1 MKLWAVV
8 FPPPYIYMKGIFKMK
23 EYYIVAKTDGTMTV
37 EEYERKKD
45 GSILDFYNKYIDGF
59 ITIFNSRIKVPKAD
73 KNRPD
78 ILVICDDEAILKDLD
93 LNVIGSILYGD
104 YILGNVIIGCSGYFN
119 GEPDIVG
126 FETKKEAFKLMVI
139 LHIYINKVLEIK

>member
-1 MKLWAVV
+1 
-8 FPPPYIYMKGIFKMK
+8 MK
-23 EYYIVAKTDGTMTV
+23 EYYIVAKTEGTMTV
-37 EEYERKKD
+37 EEYEHKEN
-45 GSILDFYNKYIDGF
+45 GSLSDLYNKYIDGC
-59 ITIFNSRIKVPKAD
+59 ITIFNSRIKVPKAN

-104 YILGNVIIGCSGYFN
+104 YILGNVIIGCSGYYN

-126 FETKKEAFKLMVI
+126 FGTAKEANELMKF
-139 LHIYINKVLEIK
+139 LGIYYNAIMGEKENKTL

>member
-1 MKLWAVV
+1 
-8 FPPPYIYMKGIFKMK
+8 MK
-23 EYYIVAKTDGTMTV
+23 EYYIVAKTDGTTFIEEFERKENNK
-37 EEYERKKD
+37 EEYFREESSSLSK
-45 GSILDFYNKYIDGF
+45 LYNKYIDGF
-59 ITIFNSRIKVPKAD
+59 ITIFNSRIKAPKAN

-78 ILVICDDEAILKDLD
+78 ILVLCDDEAILKDLD

-126 FETKKEAFKLMVI
+126 FETREEAFKFMAI
-139 LHIYINKVLEIK
+139 LHIYYNKVLEIK

>member
-1 MKLWAVV
+1 
-8 FPPPYIYMKGIFKMK
+8 MK
-23 EYYIVAKTDGTMTV
+23 EYFIIAKTDGTIFV
-37 EEYERKKD
+37 EEFERKKD
-45 GSILDFYNKYIDGF
+45 GSISDLYNKYIDGF
-59 ITIFNSRIKVPKAD
+59 ITIFNPRIKAPKAD

-78 ILVICDDEAILKDLD
+78 ILVICDYEAILEDLD

-126 FETKKEAFKLMVI
+126 FETKKDAIEFMVS
-139 LHIYINKVLEIK
+139 LQLSQMCYKANMDREKK

>member
-1 MKLWAVV
+1 
-8 FPPPYIYMKGIFKMK
+8 MK
-23 EYYIVAKTDGTMTV
+23 EYYIVAKTDGTMFI
-37 EEYERKKD
+37 EEFERIEGGSKD
-45 GSILDFYNKYIDGF
+45 GCLSDLYNRYIDGF
-59 ITIFNSRIKVPKAD
+59 ITIFNSGIKVPKAD

-93 LNVIGSILYGD
+93 LNIIGSILYGD

-126 FETKKEAFKLMVI
+126 FETKKDAIKFMEILQKHYKVI
-139 LHIYINKVLEIK
+139 KDREKK